1 MPLPSLALPT
11 QTTNAILSNPLVLT
25 GAVLSL
31 DLFPNMAALI
41 SVVSPVPA
49 LSAVAPSVI
58 A

>member
-25 GAVLSL
+25 GADSVL
-31 DLFPNMAALI
+31 DLSPNMAALI
-41 SVVSPVPA
+41 SVVSPAPA
-49 LSAVAPSVI
+49 LSAAAPSVI